1 MTVRIVGAALIAA
14 ASVAVGAGCVGI
26 WERRVRQLG
35 AFCRLLGALR
45 DGIAILGLPLSQIVS
60 RFSDGVLEESG
71 YLPYLRTALGGGEY
85 GAFSEGLRRCRGT
98 LVLEEGE
105 MTLLLS
111 CFDALGTEDSG
122 RECARCEYCLARL
135 QALYDEAAAAL
146 PARSRIAKT
155 LSAAAGGVTVL
166 LLL

>member
-1 MTVRIVGAALIAA
+1 MTVRIVGAVLIAA
-14 ASVAVGAGCVGI
+14 ASVAVGAGCVGN

-35 AFCRLLGALR
+35 AFCRLLLALR
-45 DGIAILGLPLSQIVS
+45 DGISILGLPLAQIVS
-60 RFSDGVLEESG
+60 RFSDGVLEECG
-71 YLPYLRTALGGGEY
+71 YLPYLRAALEAGAY
-85 GAFSEGLRRCRGT
+85 GAFSEGLRRCLGM
-98 LVLEEGE
+98 LVLEEAE
-105 MTLLLS
+105 LSLLLS

-122 RECARCEYCLARL
+122 RECARCDYCLARL
-135 QALYDEAAAAL
+135 QALYDEAVAAL